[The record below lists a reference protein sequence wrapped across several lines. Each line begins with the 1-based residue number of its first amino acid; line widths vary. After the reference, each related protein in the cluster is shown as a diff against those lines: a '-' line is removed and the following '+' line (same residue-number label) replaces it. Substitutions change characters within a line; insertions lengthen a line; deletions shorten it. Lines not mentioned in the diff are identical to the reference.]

1 MNSSTQ
7 KLRFLLSFG
16 DLCHLNLSF
25 FLSYHYKFDNFQL
38 SDNYV
43 FLLLIFNLSWVV
55 IANALDLYT
64 IDRLFKLEAVIK
76 KILVSIS
83 VHLLVITAFLFLIKG
98 SIFSRQQL
106 AYTFVLIIILLPIW
120 RVFTLFLLKKY
131 RRLGFNS
138 TNIVIVGENKTA
150 VELHNFFVNDD
161 AKGYRLLSVFSNT
174 SSDYNFNCETLGL
187 DSLESY
193 CIENNVC
200 EIYFTLSYND
210 EQLMSK
216 LLLFCDRNMIRFR
229 IVPDYSNF
237 KSRKI
242 GYDFYGNLPVITLR
256 DEPLQLGYNRFIKR
270 LFDIVF
276 SFLVI
281 VLILSWLYPILFLLI
296 KIDSKGAVIFKQL
309 RSGLDNNNFHCL
321 KFRTMEINVDSDLK
335 QASESDERIT
345 KLGQFLRKTSLD
357 EFPQFF
363 NVFIGEMSIVGP
375 RPHMLKHTKDFSDLI
390 GNYMVR
396 QLVKPGITG
405 AAQANGFRGEI
416 SEFDDIKKR
425 VEYDVWYIENWSL
438 LLDMKLLAL
447 TVVNMIKGQEKAR

>member
-174 SSDYNFNCETLGL
+174 SSDYKFNCETLGL

-363 NVFIGEMSIVGP
+363 NVFIGEMSLVGP

-438 LLDMKLLAL
+438 LLDMKLIAL

>member
-106 AYTFVLIIILLPIW
+106 AYTFVLIVILLPIW

-174 SSDYNFNCETLGL
+174 SSDYKFNCETLGL

-438 LLDMKLLAL
+438 LLDMKLIAL

>member
-106 AYTFVLIIILLPIW
+106 AYTFVLIVILLPIW

-174 SSDYNFNCETLGL
+174 SSDYKFNCETLGL

-242 GYDFYGNLPVITLR
+242 GYDFYGSLPVITLR